1 MINTV
6 LSTALAHPNYLSLGA
21 LIVSVFFAGSFL
33 QGERVRKQEVKEQLR
48 EIQKLADQSLAR
60 VDQVQADL
68 AAEDA
73 RLVGE
78 ISEAYAA
85 LAALNEKE
93 RVQRLAIEETARR
106 NEQLA
111 NRRQQNRQQVN
122 DSSGFIIDN

>member
-6 LSTALAHPNYLSLGA
+6 VTAALAHPNYLSLGA
-21 LIVSVFFAGSFL
+21 LIVSVFFAGTFL

-48 EIQKLADQSLAR
+48 EIQQLTEQSLAR
-60 VDQVQADL
+60 VDQVQSEL

-73 RLVGE
+73 RLVDE
-78 ISEAYAA
+78 ISEAYTA

-93 RVQRLAIEETARR
+93 RVQREELEESERR
-106 NEQLA
+106 NQQLA

-122 DSSGFIIDN
+122 DSSGCIIDN

>member
-6 LSTALAHPNYLSLGA
+6 VTTALAHPNYLSLGA
-21 LIVSVFFAGSFL
+21 LIVSVFFAGTFL

-48 EIQKLADQSLAR
+48 EIQQLTEQSLAR
-60 VDQVQADL
+60 VDQVQTEL

-73 RLVGE
+73 RLVSE
-78 ISEAYAA
+78 ISEAYTA

-93 RVQRLAIEETARR
+93 LAQREALEASERR
-106 NEQLA
+106 NQQLG
-111 NRRQQNRQQVN
+111 NRRQQNRQRVN

>member
-6 LSTALAHPNYLSLGA
+6 VTTALAHPNYLSLGA

-48 EIQKLADQSLAR
+48 EIQKLADQSMAR
-60 VDQVQADL
+60 VDQVQATL

-73 RLVGE
+73 RLVAE
-78 ISEAYAA
+78 ISEAYTA

-93 RVQRLAIEETARR
+93 RVQRLALEETARR
-106 NEQLA
+106 NQQLA

-122 DSSGFIIDN
+122 ESSGFIIDN